1 MTAVEEHHRRAMIW
15 AEGPSVQ
22 AGSSPAN
29 ITSETTA
36 SSPPP
41 PTISAGII
49 SPSPDPSAA
58 ATSPTPQTPVSAGI
72 ISPTLDPS
80 AAATSPTPLTPVSAG
95 IVSSSLDSSAAATS
109 PTPLTDPSAAA
120 TSPTPLT
127 VSAGN
132 PAPASLANVTT
143 LANDSNYAHH
153 VNLNG
158 ISSHSLNVHHPTVPG
173 FMYPASQ
180 AQIAT
185 HAATAEHSPMSKF
198 LIATNSMYGWD
209 DREVNNTLPI
219 LRQPDSFNDAG
230 THNWNFAPNSTF
242 TFPNTYQSNQAID
255 MTASHYSPVL
265 TMDGSMS
272 LHHGLFSPEQVRI
285 VCILM
290 DEVLIAICLD
300 YRYFIANDHVLAHHN
315 SSSQHYHNRPW
326 HSKSWYSCCSQSCIG
341 THYSVCVSCAG

>member
-1 MTAVEEHHRRAMIW
+1 MTAVEERHWRAMIW

-29 ITSETTA
+29 IASETTA

-72 ISPTLDPS
+72 ISPTL
-80 AAATSPTPLTPVSAG
+80 
-95 IVSSSLDSSAAATS
+95 
-109 PTPLTDPSAAA
+109 DPSAAA

-255 MTASHYSPVL
+255 MTASHYSPAL

-290 DEVLIAICLD
+290 DAVLIAICLD
-300 YRYFIANDHVLAHHN
+300 CRYFIANDHVLAHHN